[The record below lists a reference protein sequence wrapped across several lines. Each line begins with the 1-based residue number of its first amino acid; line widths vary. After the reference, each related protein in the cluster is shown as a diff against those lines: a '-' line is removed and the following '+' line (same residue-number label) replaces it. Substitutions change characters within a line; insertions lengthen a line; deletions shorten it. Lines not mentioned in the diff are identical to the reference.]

1 MLREFIFRGRGAAT
15 GLLVVAVLPSLLGSF
30 ALADR
35 VLIYGIAAASL
46 SLLWGQAGLMSFGQ
60 GILFGAG
67 AYASG
72 LAVLDWHV
80 HLIGGLV
87 LGAIAG
93 VVLAAVLGAIATR
106 RSGIYFVL
114 LTFAF
119 AEMFSFLIYAF
130 SNITGGENG
139 LLNVPPMSLIVAG
152 KTFFRTTSSTHLY
165 ILCAVLFLL
174 CVGLLATV
182 SDSRYGSV
190 LRAIRDNE
198 KRCEFI
204 GYNTKIFKVSV
215 FALCGGLTA
224 VAGVLY
230 TIQLQSV
237 PPSAMQVPMSENIL
251 VMAILGGRRLWGS
264 TAGAFAVVVLSDV
277 VSSFWARWP
286 IILGLALI
294 ATVVVKK
301 EMADRPRVPMLNFPN
316 ALRSLWVR
324 SGIRRG

>member
-1 MLREFIFRGRGAAT
+1 MVHEIMSRGRGTVT
-15 GLLVVAVLPSLLGSF
+15 GLLIVVVLPWLLGSF

-35 VLIYGIAAASL
+35 ILIYGIAAASL

-60 GILFGAG
+60 GIFFGAG

-72 LAVLDWHV
+72 LAILHWHV
-80 HLIGGLV
+80 HLIGGLA

-93 VVLAAVLGAIATR
+93 GVLAAALGAIATR

-139 LLNVPPMSLIVAG
+139 LLNVPRMALVVG
-152 KTFFRTTSSTHLY
+152 DKTLFRTTSPIHLY
-165 ILCAVLFLL
+165 FLCSALFLF
-174 CVGLLATV
+174 CVGIIATI

-190 LRAIRDNE
+190 LRALRDNE
-198 KRCEFI
+198 SRCEFI
-204 GYNTKIFKVSV
+204 GYNTKAFKISV
-215 FALCGGLTA
+215 FALCGILTA
-224 VAGVLY
+224 VSGVLY

-237 PPSAMQVPMSENIL
+237 PPSAMQIPMSENIL

-264 TAGAFAVVVLSDV
+264 AAGAFVVVLLSDV
-277 VSSFWARWP
+277 ISSYWARWP

-294 ATVVVKK
+294 ATVIVKK
-301 EMADRPRVPMLNFPN
+301 EMAGQNRFPISHLIN
-316 ALRSLWVR
+316 ALSHFWSRT
-324 SGIRRG
+324 GIRLG

>member
-1 MLREFIFRGRGAAT
+1 MVREVISRRRGALT
-15 GLLVVAVLPSLLGSF
+15 GLLIVVLLPWLLGSF

-35 VLIYGIAAASL
+35 ILIYGIAAASL

-60 GILFGAG
+60 GIFFGAG

-72 LAVLDWHV
+72 LAVLHWHV
-80 HLIGGLV
+80 HLIEGLA

-139 LLNVPPMSLIVAG
+139 LLNVPRMALVISG
-152 KTFFRTTSSTHLY
+152 KTLFRTTSSIHLY
-165 ILCAVLFLL
+165 ILCSILFLF
-174 CVGLLATV
+174 CVGLVAAI
-182 SDSRYGSV
+182 SASRYGSV
-190 LRAIRDNE
+190 LRALRDNE
-198 KRCEFI
+198 MRCEFI
-204 GYNTKIFKVSV
+204 GYNTKMFKVSV
-215 FALCGGLTA
+215 FALCGGLAA

-264 TAGAFAVVVLSDV
+264 TAGAFAVVLLSDV

-286 IILGLALI
+286 IVLGLALI
-294 ATVVVKK
+294 ATIIVKK
-301 EMADRPRVPMLNFPN
+301 EMAGRNRVSMGSLLNV
-316 ALRSLWVR
+316 LSDLWSR
-324 SGIRRG
+324 TGIRLG